1 MAKVIDDN
9 NGFDLKALIQ
19 FDLLQKIIDQFLK
32 RHNKLEEKYN
42 QLEQKFND
50 SFNMNFNS
58 NNNNISEN
66 VINFTTPPEQKEFNR
81 SFPLLEVQDHITE
94 ENVKETLTSPL
105 PECPFTIKDKNELSS
120 NITSL
125 KQVIIVLTDRLD
137 QAESE
142 IKNLQNKI
150 DTESPLHNDNVIS
163 QLAAVYDEKFKKTE
177 DSLQEM
183 KLKIQDFN
191 IFDMFKDT
199 GNPNMDAATALIKT
213 MEGKFITKFN
223 FIDEKL
229 KNNDGEILKVKNDV
243 VNIKNYTDSALRSFN
258 SMKDKNEQTIGD
270 NTGLSDK
277 IKQKIKNSNEQVK
290 KELIAI
296 IDKNDLK
303 FQKLISNMDKKLAS
317 FLDDPYKQSIGKYDE
332 NDIKERLHSAIDEM
346 KILMNQSSHDNELY
360 TKSLIE
366 KLNLDQLRRDFGYV
380 KQALMNK
387 LEKKDLQ
394 ELYIK
399 QDDLNSAIMSI
410 KEQVDQL
417 KTNNDVLNESNTKIL
432 KKVEYFNGIV
442 GTLKMHKNETSKPV
456 DLSGLDLSKYAT
468 HTDLNNASKMIINE
482 NKKIV
487 GDLEEL
493 KNSLYKLS
501 SSLKYFASENDMK
514 NMEQCILNELEE
526 YKLFA
531 AKKFAEKGEMQ
542 KSIKY
547 LEMQIKTL
555 TESIL
560 SKETGDN
567 WLLAKKPVGMFHCA
581 SCDSFIGDLNSK
593 NEFLPW
599 NKIQPREEN
608 KYRMGHGFSRML
620 QMVNMDILKS
630 MEGKV
635 PKDNSN
641 VQNELNIKS
650 LPKIV
655 YSSNYSSNNVE
666 KNVLNISADNI
677 NVGGNNNDSNNNNND
692 YNELNYIE
700 SKKNGPKL

>member
-1 MAKVIDDN
+1 MAKVIDGDST
-9 NGFDLKALIQ
+9 FDLKALIQ
-19 FDLLQKIIDQFLK
+19 FDLLQKVIDQFLK

-50 SFNMNFNS
+50 SLNMNF

-66 VINFTTPPEQKEFNR
+66 VINFTTPPEQKDFNR
-81 SFPLLEVQDHITE
+81 SFPLLEVQNHITE

-105 PECPFTIKDKNELSS
+105 PECPLTIRDKNELSS

-125 KQVIIVLTDRLD
+125 KQVIISLTDRLE
-137 QAESE
+137 QTESE
-142 IKNLQNKI
+142 IKNLQQKI
-150 DTESPLHNDNVIS
+150 NTETPLHTENVVS

-177 DSLQEM
+177 DILQKM

-229 KNNDGEILKVKNDV
+229 KSNDGEILKVKNDV
-243 VNIKNYTDSALRSFN
+243 INIKNYTDSALRSIN
-258 SMKDKNEQTIGD
+258 SNKDQNVQVTDD
-270 NTGLSDK
+270 NAGLSDK
-277 IKQKIKNSNEQVK
+277 LKQKIKNANEQLK
-290 KELIAI
+290 KELIVI

-303 FQKLISNMDKKLAS
+303 FQRLISNIEKKMTS
-317 FLDDPYKQSIGKYDE
+317 FLDEPNKQSTGQYDE
-332 NDIKERLHSAIDEM
+332 HDIKERLNSAVNEM
-346 KILMNQSSHDNELY
+346 KILINQSSHDNELY
-360 TKSLIE
+360 TKSLID
-366 KLNLDQLRRDFGYV
+366 KLNIDQIKRDFGYIR
-380 KQALMNK
+380 QALVNK

-399 QDDLNSAIMSI
+399 QDDLNSAIVSI
-410 KEQVDQL
+410 KEQIDQL
-417 KTNNDVLNESNTKIL
+417 KTNNEVLNESNTKIL
-432 KKVEYFNGIV
+432 KKVEYFNGVV
-442 GTLKMHKNETSKPV
+442 GTLKMQKNETSKPV
-456 DLSGLDLSKYAT
+456 DFSGLDLSKYAT
-468 HTDLNNASKMIINE
+468 HTDLNNASKSIINE
-482 NKKIV
+482 NKKIES
-487 GDLEEL
+487 DLEDL

-555 TESIL
+555 TESLL

-630 MEGKV
+630 MEGKGI
-635 PKDNSN
+635 KDNSIF
-641 VQNELNIKS
+641 QNDLNIKS

-655 YSSNYSSNNVE
+655 YSSNYSSNNGE
-666 KNVLNISADNI
+666 KNALNISADNI
-677 NVGGNNNDSNNNNND
+677 NVGGNNNDSNTNNND